1 MNAIVLNKP
10 SETSPNLLE
19 AAIHRKDEDILDL
32 LIVIQRIPAAWAAG
46 QSLSGGPLTL
56 ASYIHSKGHNVK
68 VLDNN
73 SIFKT
78 YKDDEILEAIARE
91 EPTVVGMSV
100 NMLNAFASYELAKKI
115 KTHFPKI
122 FLIAGGLHTFDEPE
136 EVAEH
141 SYDITFVGEAELSL
155 QQFMALINKQEGVVN
170 SSLLVNE
177 KFLEALRSIPG
188 LVVNRKGELAKTGP
202 YEILKNL
209 DELPFVNHDLMN
221 LDDFI
226 RVPSDHLRVTNLVNF
241 QRGCPFKCTFCKAEF
256 MGGKVRENSAEY
268 MVKAL
273 TYLHEKYAQ
282 GHFVLNDSNFTMKR
296 SRVLEFCKQMISS
309 GLSEKIT
316 FWIQTSIIVS
326 MRDDDLILLKKAG
339 LSRIS
344 FGVERFTPE
353 ARESI
358 GKSGTQ
364 EQVFEMLR
372 KIKKHGLRN
381 EINILINLPN
391 ETAESLAI
399 EASHIEKTLPFVDY
413 VLVNYLVPIP
423 GTAMYES
430 GSVKRK
436 WYLDKEINYKKT
448 SYYDQV
454 FQINSPGLE
463 FNLFGLTP
471 EILKANRK
479 FKEELYIGFQ
489 SKLYSFP
496 FLLGSLLFQIM
507 LRTDVLL
514 GRISYFLYFH
524 VSPSVESVV
533 FWPLSTLREVGVKYF
548 LSAWYHRTERRTKV
562 MGEEVKVVTG
572 EVV

>member
-1 MNAIVLNKP
+1 
-10 SETSPNLLE
+10 
-19 AAIHRKDEDILDL
+19 
-32 LIVIQRIPAAWAAG
+32 
-46 QSLSGGPLTL
+46 
-56 ASYIHSKGHNVK
+56 
-68 VLDNN
+68 
-73 SIFKT
+73 
-78 YKDDEILEAIARE
+78 
-91 EPTVVGMSV
+91 
-100 NMLNAFASYELAKKI
+100 
-115 KTHFPKI
+115 
-122 FLIAGGLHTFDEPE
+122 
-136 EVAEH
+136 
-141 SYDITFVGEAELSL
+141 
-155 QQFMALINKQEGVVN
+155 
-170 SSLLVNE
+170 
-177 KFLEALRSIPG
+177 
-188 LVVNRKGELAKTGP
+188 
-202 YEILKNL
+202 
-209 DELPFVNHDLMN
+209 
-221 LDDFI
+221 
-226 RVPSDHLRVTNLVNF
+226 
-241 QRGCPFKCTFCKAEF
+241 
-256 MGGKVRENSAEY
+256 
-268 MVKAL
+268 
-273 TYLHEKYAQ
+273 
-282 GHFVLNDSNFTMKR
+282 
-296 SRVLEFCKQMISS
+296 MISS

-463 FNLFGLTP
+463 FNLFGLTS